1 MGLPKIMVIG
11 DLILDKYVWGEV
23 NRISQEAPI
32 QILNVRRE
40 ELRLGGA
47 ANLAHN
53 LVTLGARVNCLGV
66 TGQDASGY
74 VLRREMKKL
83 KINTSGVKGVPA
95 KITSL
100 KIRVLAQ
107 RQQMLRIDQEDVKP
121 LTAKVERLLLSH
133 FKKHIKKQKL
143 VLVSDYQKGSC
154 TADFLRQIFQIA
166 RKNKVPVIVDPKG
179 SDYRKYKGANGLA
192 PNRSEVELATGL
204 NITHKKSRRLAA
216 RKLIRDL
223 KLDFIIITL
232 GEKGIYFLDK
242 KGREIYDPAR
252 SLSVFDVS
260 GAGDTV
266 MAALALGLAG
276 GLDFTETIHLANL
289 AAGVVV
295 SKVGTATV
303 SREEIIAHWHSTS
316 PDGESQ
322 VVAKIKNIS
331 GLRKVVQ
338 EIRRSTNKKRVFT
351 NGCFDLLHPGHI
363 QSLEFARSQ
372 GDILVVG
379 LNSDRSAR
387 RLKGSG
393 RPVFP
398 QHQRSRLLAALS
410 CVDYVTV
417 FDELTPLNLIRK
429 IKPDRLVKGADW
441 RGKKVV
447 GQEIVKARG
456 GKVVFAPLIK
466 GVSTTNIIKNLRH

>member
-1 MGLPKIMVIG
+1 M
-11 DLILDKYVWGEV
+11 
-23 NRISQEAPI
+23 
-32 QILNVRRE
+32 
-40 ELRLGGA
+40 
-47 ANLAHN
+47 
-53 LVTLGARVNCLGV
+53 
-66 TGQDASGY
+66 
-74 VLRREMKKL
+74 
-83 KINTSGVKGVPA
+83 
-95 KITSL
+95 
-100 KIRVLAQ
+100 
-107 RQQMLRIDQEDVKP
+107 
-121 LTAKVERLLLSH
+121 
-133 FKKHIKKQKL
+133 
-143 VLVSDYQKGSC
+143 
-154 TADFLRQIFQIA
+154 
-166 RKNKVPVIVDPKG
+166 
-179 SDYRKYKGANGLA
+179 
-192 PNRSEVELATGL
+192 ELATGL

-338 EIRRSTNKKRVFT
+338 EIRRSTNKKIVFT

-456 GKVVFAPLIK
+456 GKGVFAPLIK